1 MEGLSV
7 HDFVTPLVPKL
18 KVRRSKLPRVMIFCR
33 RFEDCSI
40 LYQLFLNQLKNE
52 LTEPIGASNVSRF
65 RLVDMYTSVT
75 DKEVLDCI
83 ITSFCKSDTPLRV
96 LICTI
101 AFGMG
106 LDCHDVKKI
115 IHWGPAS
122 NLEAYMQECG
132 QAGRSGNASSAHLF
146 VRHIE
151 I

>member
-75 DKEVLDCI
+75 DKEVQDCI
-83 ITSFCKSDTPLRV
+83 ITSFCKSDTQWRRD
-96 LICTI
+96 
-101 AFGMG
+101 G
-106 LDCHDVKKI
+106 LWRPGADYDMAPPPPPPPHPCSI
-115 IHWGPAS
+115 NCYPCGGPDS
-122 NLEAYMQECG
+122 GDNL
-132 QAGRSGNASSAHLF
+132 
-146 VRHIE
+146 
-151 I
+151 